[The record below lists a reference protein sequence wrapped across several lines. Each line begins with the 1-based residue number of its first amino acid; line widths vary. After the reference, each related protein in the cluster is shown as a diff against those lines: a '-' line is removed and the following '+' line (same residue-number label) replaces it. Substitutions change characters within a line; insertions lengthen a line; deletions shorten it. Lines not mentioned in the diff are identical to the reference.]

1 MLTPDVLT
9 AKFGEAR
16 PFEAYVATGSP
27 AHQDNWKRFHGAVRL
42 AEPQRTLIASFGR
55 RINVLVLS
63 GTWCGD
69 CVQQCPMLDHIAR
82 ASAADPDERSER
94 LIRLRFLDRDQHKD
108 LSHHV
113 MLCGGLRVPTV
124 LFLNEDFDLCGLL
137 GDRTLSRYRAIAARQ
152 LGPSCPL
159 PGADVPSDEVAATLQ
174 DWVDEFERIHL
185 MLRLSPKLRE
195 RHGD

>member
-1 MLTPDVLT
+1 MLTPEVLKT
-9 AKFGEAR
+9 KFGKAR
-16 PFEAYVATGSP
+16 SFEAYVATGS
-27 AHQDNWKRFHGAVRL
+27 AAQQENWKRFHRVVRL
-42 AEPQRTLIASFGR
+42 APPQRALIASFER
-55 RINVLVLS
+55 RMNVLVLS

-82 ASAADPDERSER
+82 ASVDDPAEPGERI
-94 LIRLRFLDRDQHKD
+94 IRLRFLDRDEHKD
-108 LSHHV
+108 LSERV

-124 LFLNEDFDLCGLL
+124 LFMNEDFDLCGLL

-159 PGADVPSDEVAATLQ
+159 PGADVPADEVAATLQ
-174 DWVDEFERIHL
+174 DWVDEFERVHL
-185 MLRLSPKLRE
+185 MVRLSPKLRE